1 MAELYRTGS
10 DPVTGEPVKRNPM
23 QFPTLSDTQKIRLGE
38 FAITTNG
45 LIRTQR
51 IVPVETDP
59 VTGAENGVDAYDGFQ
74 YYSGSSQP

>member
-1 MAELYRTGS
+1 
-10 DPVTGEPVKRNPM
+10 VTGEPVKRNPM